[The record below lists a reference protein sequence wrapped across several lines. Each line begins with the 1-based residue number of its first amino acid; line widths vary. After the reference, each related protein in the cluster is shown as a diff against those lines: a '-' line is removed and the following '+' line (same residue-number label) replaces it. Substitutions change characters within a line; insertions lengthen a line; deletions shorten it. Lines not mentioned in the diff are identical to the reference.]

1 MIPKAEIY
9 HSSREA
15 QTRLPTLHQTPAGP
29 LTTQITCPCCLIN
42 RLNWKPGLSL
52 RHALGIETIQSPA
65 ANRAY
70 CLHQSRRPCQ
80 QPAQPGAVG
89 HVGGHLAAQGTDAS
103 GLSTEPSSRRKPPEL
118 SNTIQPPWRS
128 GFVGAAH
135 ASGGCA
141 FRSSPARPPNHQPG
155 PVAILPQPDHRSP
168 PGCWFGAGW
177 GRNCR

>member
-1 MIPKAEIY
+1 M
-9 HSSREA
+9 
-15 QTRLPTLHQTPAGP
+15 PTLHQTPAGP

-89 HVGGHLAAQGTDAS
+89 HVGVPSYGARHRRIGAEYGAIVQTEAAKAIEHHPAPLAIRVRWGSACIRRLCFPLESSPDPPATNRARLPSFLNRITAHPPDAGS
-103 GLSTEPSSRRKPPEL
+103 GP
-118 SNTIQPPWRS
+118 
-128 GFVGAAH
+128 VGAGIAD
-135 ASGGCA
+135 
-141 FRSSPARPPNHQPG
+141 RSDSLVPRPAPLG
-155 PVAILPQPDHRSP
+155 
-168 PGCWFGAGW
+168 
-177 GRNCR
+177 